1 MDVVDVQR
9 LEAEVGAA
17 PLDLVAQVARRHA
30 VGALDHVP
38 RLDDARLDVR
48 GREVGAGIARHCP
61 IEGDESTL
69 RGHHDLVA
77 PNDVPADRGAEGGPD
92 RPLAALVTVVHRRV
106 EDVDAELERSSDRIL
121 VEDVRRA
128 VLRPEIGAEAQ
139 GRGRRAP
146 RQLAKVAGRQA
157 PGKLLRIA
165 LRACRRRAAGDHL
178 ASGAH
183 RMAWGTTRNEK
194 PPLTM

>member
-1 MDVVDVQR
+1 
-9 LEAEVGAA
+9 
-17 PLDLVAQVARRHA
+17 
-30 VGALDHVP
+30 
-38 RLDDARLDVR
+38 
-48 GREVGAGIARHCP
+48 
-61 IEGDESTL
+61 
-69 RGHHDLVA
+69 
-77 PNDVPADRGAEGGPD
+77 
-92 RPLAALVTVVHRRV
+92 HRRV

-194 PPLTM
+194 PPLTMWPSVDSTCHSTRQAPGVNAGTAPISRSAAPSPTSTLTGRWPPRSSTTRIVESFFSMRLLKRSEICGGPSLRVAPAAGDDSRSSE